1 MAWITELQSKTLSKT
16 LCKALS
22 ESLCTLKKGFVLTAS
37 DCVLCGATAR
47 GAAQQMLCD
56 ACDASLPLRPPEV
69 CPQCGISSPKA
80 LLCGD
85 CLADPPA
92 FDATL
97 AVFTYRFPF
106 DQLIQSFKYSANLAL
121 TDFFA
126 ARLVEKVRAAQSTLA
141 DVVVP
146 LPLARKRLSE
156 RGFNQALLIA
166 QSVAHKLNLPIETT
180 TLARVHD
187 TLPQTGLP
195 WKQRHA
201 NVKGAFACNA
211 DLGGK
216 HVALLDDVMT
226 TGATLNEAA
235 RQLKKNGAT
244 RVTAWVMARAEKE
257 MPALGWESEVDSLH
271 V

>member
-1 MAWITELQSKTLSKT
+1 MALITDPLRKALGKTLSTT
-16 LCKALS
+16 LRTLS
-22 ESLCTLKKGFVLTAS
+22 KGFALTAR
-37 DCVLCGATAR
+37 DCVLCGATAK
-47 GAAQQMLCD
+47 GAAQQMLCNP
-56 ACDASLPLRPPEV
+56 CNASLPLRPPEV

-80 LLCGD
+80 MLCGD

-126 ARLVEKVRAAQSTLA
+126 ARLVATLHASQSTPV
-141 DVVVP
+141 DVVIP
-146 LPLARKRLSE
+146 LPLGRKRLSE
-156 RGFNQALLIA
+156 RGFNQAILIA
-166 QSVAHKLNLPIETT
+166 QSVAQKLNLPLEAT
-180 TLARVHD
+180 TLVRVRE
-187 TLPQTGLP
+187 TLPQAGLP

-201 NVKGAFACNA
+201 NVKGAFTCNT
-211 DLGGK
+211 DLGGR

-235 RQLKKNGAT
+235 KQLKKNGAA

-257 MPALGWESEVDSLH
+257 IPALGWESEVDSSH

>member
-1 MAWITELQSKTLSKT
+1 MR
-16 LCKALS
+16 
-22 ESLCTLKKGFVLTAS
+22 SLGS
-37 DCVLCGATAR
+37 R
-47 GAAQQMLCD
+47 
-56 ACDASLPLRPPEV
+56 
-69 CPQCGISSPKA
+69 
-80 LLCGD
+80 GD

-97 AVFTYRFPF
+97 AVFAYRFPF

-126 ARLVEKVRAAQSTLA
+126 ARLVETLHASQSTLA
-141 DVVVP
+141 DVVIP

-156 RGFNQALLIA
+156 RGFNQAILIA
-166 QSVAHKLNLPIETT
+166 QSVAQKLNIPLETT
-180 TLARVHD
+180 ALVRVRE

-201 NVKGAFACNA
+201 NVKGAFTCNT
-211 DLGGK
+211 DLGGR

-235 RQLKKNGAT
+235 KQLKKNGAAH
-244 RVTAWVMARAEKE
+244 VTAWVMARAEKE
-257 MPALGWESEVDSLH
+257 IPALGWESEVDSLH

>member
-1 MAWITELQSKTLSKT
+1 MALITGPVRKTLRKTLST
-16 LCKALS
+16 LS
-22 ESLCTLKKGFVLTAS
+22 KGFALTAR

-56 ACDASLPLRPPEV
+56 ACDASLSLRPPEV

-80 LLCGD
+80 MLCGD

-126 ARLVEKVRAAQSTLA
+126 ARLVETLHASQSTLA
-141 DVVVP
+141 DVVIP

-156 RGFNQALLIA
+156 RGFNQAILIA
-166 QSVAHKLNLPIETT
+166 QSVAQKLNLPLETT
-180 TLARVHD
+180 ALVRVRE

-201 NVKGAFACNA
+201 NVKGAFTCNT
-211 DLGGK
+211 DLGGR

-235 RQLKKNGAT
+235 KQLKKNGAA

-257 MPALGWESEVDSLH
+257 IPALGWESEVDSRH

>member
-1 MAWITELQSKTLSKT
+1 MAWLTPRIS
-16 LCKALS
+16 KALNK
-22 ESLCTLKKGFVLTAS
+22 SLRTLGKGFALAGR
-37 DCVLCGATAR
+37 DCVLCGAAAR
-47 GAAQQMLCD
+47 GAAQSVLCD
-56 ACDASLPLRPPEV
+56 ACDASLPLRTFDA

-97 AVFTYRFPF
+97 AVFTYRFPC

-126 ARLVEKVRAAQSTLA
+126 ARLVETLRATQSTLA
-141 DVVVP
+141 DVVLP

-166 QSVAHKLNLPIETT
+166 QSVTHKLSLPIETT
-180 TLARVHD
+180 SLVRVRD

-211 DLGGK
+211 DLNGK

-235 RQLKKNGAT
+235 KLLKKHGAT

-257 MPALGWESEVDSLH
+257 MPALGWESEADSLH